1 MIQTPAIAS
10 SAVNAILSPEEEII
24 RIPGFIKP
32 YGVLIALEE
41 PQLEIVQ
48 ISSNTQE
55 LLGIP
60 LKQLLNQP
68 LAKLL
73 GAPQTSELKKSL
85 GGDFSRIN
93 PLRISIKQSG
103 KTLFFDGIIHR
114 YDGVAM
120 LELLPTKSEAPSTFF
135 NFYHLVKTATDHIQ
149 EATTTAELSE
159 IAVQEFRNLTEFDR
173 VMVYKF
179 DAEGAGTVVAEAKCE
194 ALKDSY
200 LGLYYPAT
208 DIPGE
213 ARRLFFLNK
222 VRVIP
227 DVNYQPVAIV
237 PAYHPKTDRPL
248 DLSLSNLRGVS
259 PSHIEYLQNMGVVGS
274 LVIALTKRK
283 ALWGLISCHHYSPKP
298 VSYELQTACEFLGQV
313 MSLELVSQEEN
324 DDLDYKV
331 KLNTAQSR
339 LLESIAI
346 AHTLRDGL
354 MQSCSQLLDLVG
366 AQGCAIC
373 INGDITVRG
382 ETPSQEDLQGLVQW
396 LEREA
401 KDHLFSTDCLCNS
414 YPAAEQFKDVASG
427 LLVLTLSKVQKS
439 YLLWFRPEVIQTVSW
454 AGNPDDSYQV
464 DETGV
469 RKLCPRQSFESWKE
483 TVRFKSQPWLTVELE
498 AAREF
503 GKGSLKIA
511 NDALESRVQERTE
524 ELSQA
529 INQLQQ
535 EMRDRKQAVEK
546 IREQAAL
553 IDISPDA
560 IFVRDLDCRVLFWNK
575 GAEEMYGWI
584 SDEILGRDSCKL
596 LIKPQSSQL
605 DHPRR
610 TVLTLGEWKGE
621 LTKVTKSG
629 KEIIVSSRWI
639 LMRNEAGEPKSI
651 LTVDIDIT
659 EQKQLEQQ
667 ILRTQRLESLGT
679 LASGI
684 AHDLN
689 NILTPIMGTAQLL
702 PLTLPP
708 LDEQNQNL
716 LKLLSDSASRGSNL
730 VKQILF
736 FAKGTEG
743 NRITLQISHLLRE
756 IRQLISQTF
765 PKSIDIQIYIPEGL
779 WMITGDATQLHQ
791 VLMNLCVNA
800 RDAMPNGGVL
810 SLSTENLWID
820 EQYARME
827 LEANV
832 GPYLVITIADT
843 GIGIPKNILDRIFD
857 PFFTTKEP
865 SKGTGLGL
873 STVIGIV
880 KSYGGFVKISSTLG
894 EGTQF
899 QVFFPA
905 TETTSITSQED
916 PKFPA
921 GSGESILI
929 VDDETP
935 ILAISKETLQIY
947 NYRVLTASN
956 GFDAIAQYAQHQNE
970 ISAVLMDMMMPE
982 MGGEGAIR
990 TLQLLNPQI
999 KIIASSGIA
1008 SNQGLAEAAGAK
1020 AFLAKPFTADN
1031 LLNTLK
1037 RVLAEE

>member
-1 MIQTPAIAS
+1 MSQPQRTVLLIDDSSEDREYYRRYLLQDEEYEYTILEAKLGQTGLEQWQYSRPDAVILDYRLPDLDGLEVLTTFQDQTHCSFLPVVMVTGQGDEAIAVQAMKAGAQDYLVKEQLTPAGLRL
-10 SAVNAILSPEEEII
+10 AVNAAIETVALRTQLQQSLEREQLVAQISQHIYQSLNLQEILQTTVTEVRQLLKSD
-24 RIPGFIKP
+24 RA
-32 YGVLIALEE
+32 LIFQLQSEGTGTVVVESVGSDWTPLLSTTLYDPCLEE
-41 PQLEIVQ
+41 SHLQPYRQGLVIARSD
-48 ISSNTQE
+48 IYDGNTAPCHVE
-55 LLGIP
+55 LLAQLQVRANLVVPIVRDNLWGMLIVHHCAAP
-60 LKQLLNQP
+60 RQWQPFEIDLLKQLVTQV
-68 LAKLL
+68 
-73 GAPQTSELKKSL
+73 
-85 GGDFSRIN
+85 
-93 PLRISIKQSG
+93 
-103 KTLFFDGIIHR
+103 GI
-114 YDGVAM
+114 A
-120 LELLPTKSEAPSTFF
+120 
-135 NFYHLVKTATDHIQ
+135 IQ
-149 EATTTAELSE
+149 QAELFE
-159 IAVQEFRNLTEFDR
+159 QARRELVERKR
-173 VMVYKF
+173 
-179 DAEGAGTVVAEAKCE
+179 AEA
-194 ALKDSY
+194 
-200 LGLYYPAT
+200 
-208 DIPGE
+208 
-213 ARRLFFLNK
+213 
-222 VRVIP
+222 
-227 DVNYQPVAIV
+227 
-237 PAYHPKTDRPL
+237 
-248 DLSLSNLRGVS
+248 
-259 PSHIEYLQNMGVVGS
+259 
-274 LVIALTKRK
+274 
-283 ALWGLISCHHYSPKP
+283 
-298 VSYELQTACEFLGQV
+298 
-313 MSLELVSQEEN
+313 
-324 DDLDYKV
+324 
-331 KLNTAQSR
+331 
-339 LLESIAI
+339 
-346 AHTLRDGL
+346 
-354 MQSCSQLLDLVG
+354 
-366 AQGCAIC
+366 
-373 INGDITVRG
+373 
-382 ETPSQEDLQGLVQW
+382 
-396 LEREA
+396 
-401 KDHLFSTDCLCNS
+401 
-414 YPAAEQFKDVASG
+414 
-427 LLVLTLSKVQKS
+427 
-439 YLLWFRPEVIQTVSW
+439 
-454 AGNPDDSYQV
+454 
-464 DETGV
+464 
-469 RKLCPRQSFESWKE
+469 
-483 TVRFKSQPWLTVELE
+483 
-498 AAREF
+498 
-503 GKGSLKIA
+503 SLKIA

-560 IFVRDLDCRVLFWNK
+560 IFVRDLDCHVLFWNK

-605 DHPRR
+605 DNPRR

-689 NILTPIMGTAQLL
+689 NILTPILGTAQLL

-743 NRITLQISHLLRE
+743 NRITLQMSHLLRE

-827 LEANV
+827 LEAKV

-905 TETTSITSQED
+905 TETTSITPQED

-1020 AFLAKPFTADN
+1020 AFLSKPFTADN